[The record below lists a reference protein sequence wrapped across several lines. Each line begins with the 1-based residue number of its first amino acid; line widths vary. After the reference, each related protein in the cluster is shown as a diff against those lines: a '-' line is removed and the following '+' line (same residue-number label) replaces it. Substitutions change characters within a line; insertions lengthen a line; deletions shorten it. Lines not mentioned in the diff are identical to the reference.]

1 MDKKQKKGLG
11 MRFAFWA
18 IPAAICGLMPLVAG
32 AQTVVTWDA
41 SDTDAVVSPAFT
53 GWKTY
58 IKWFLI
64 LAIPILIALYFLG
77 RVLGIFQGRH

>member
-1 MDKKQKKGLG
+1 MFSKLTNKAKVGYSALVLGGL
-11 MRFAFWA
+11 AT
-18 IPAAICGLMPLVAG
+18 LLPLAAG
-32 AQTVVTWDA
+32 AQTVVTWSA
-41 SDTDAVVSPAFT
+41 SDTDDVVTPSYT
-53 GWKTY
+53 SWKTY

>member
-1 MDKKQKKGLG
+1 MSKTQKFGKYL
-11 MRFAFWA
+11 ASA
-18 IPAAICGLMPLVAG
+18 IGIAMMGVAQLAG
-32 AQTVVTWDA
+32 AQTTVVWSGT
-41 SDTDAVVSPAFT
+41 DTDEVVSPSFT
-53 GWKTY
+53 AWKTY

>member
-1 MDKKQKKGLG
+1 MLKNITTKAKAAYAFAVLGGLTALLP
-11 MRFAFWA
+11 FAA
-18 IPAAICGLMPLVAG
+18 N
-32 AQTVVTWDA
+32 AQTVVTWSA
-41 SDTDAVVSPAFT
+41 SDTDDVVSPNFVQ
-53 GWKTY
+53 WKAY

>member
-1 MDKKQKKGLG
+1 MKNFKKALTNGYTYVVLG
-11 MRFAFWA
+11 
-18 IPAAICGLMPLVAG
+18 GLVALLG
-32 AQTVVTWDA
+32 PVSAFAQTNLTWSG
-41 SDTDAVVSPAFT
+41 SDTDDVASPSYTA
-53 GWKTY
+53 WKSY